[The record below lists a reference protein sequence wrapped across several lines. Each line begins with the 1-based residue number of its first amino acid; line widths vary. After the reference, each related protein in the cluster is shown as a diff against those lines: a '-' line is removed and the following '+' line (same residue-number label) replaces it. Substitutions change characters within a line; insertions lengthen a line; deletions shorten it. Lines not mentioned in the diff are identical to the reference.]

1 MNMLGGQRRLYNI
14 AIKWFGTIN
23 KLFIPDTFLGSRL
36 EEVNFVIIS
45 RSLEETD
52 LIKRVDAIQ
61 IFEVFDWTDFQQ
73 VGML

>member
-1 MNMLGGQRRLYNI
+1 ME
-14 AIKWFGTIN
+14 AAPKWFGTIN
-23 KLFIPDTFLGSRL
+23 KLFIPDTFFGSRL
-36 EEVNFVIIS
+36 EEVNSVIIS
-45 RSLEETD
+45 RNSDTD

>member
-23 KLFIPDTFLGSRL
+23 KLFIPDTFFGSRL
-36 EEVNFVIIS
+36 EEVNSVIIS
-45 RSLEETD
+45 RNSDTD